1 MHSSSHLVTFTIAGR
16 RNGTPGRGIDPLAFS
31 GWSIKGPRGYGF
43 LGSLANHGV
52 AEFLLVLHR
61 H

>member
-1 MHSSSHLVTFTIAGR
+1 MD
-16 RNGTPGRGIDPLAFS
+16 TPFAFS
-31 GWSIKGPRGYGF
+31 DWAIKEPGGFGF

-52 AEFLLVLHR
+52 AEFLLVLNR